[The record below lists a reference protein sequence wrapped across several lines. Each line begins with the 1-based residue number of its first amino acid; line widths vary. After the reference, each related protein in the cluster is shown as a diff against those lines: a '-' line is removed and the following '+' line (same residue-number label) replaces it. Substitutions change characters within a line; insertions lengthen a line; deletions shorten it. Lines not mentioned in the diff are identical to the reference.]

1 MNSHFSSIDQGG
13 GKRLPG
19 QAAGEAAVELQ
30 PRKNPSL

>member
-19 QAAGEAAVELQ
+19 QAAGEAAV
-30 PRKNPSL
+30 RKNPSL